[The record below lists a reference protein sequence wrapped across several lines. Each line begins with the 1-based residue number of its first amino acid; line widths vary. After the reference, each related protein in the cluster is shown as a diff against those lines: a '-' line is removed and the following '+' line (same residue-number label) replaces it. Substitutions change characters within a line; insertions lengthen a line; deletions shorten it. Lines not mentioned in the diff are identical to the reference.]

1 MKGPDGEIFKVS
13 KGAAHAVGAL
23 IQVDA
28 PSVVEAMH
36 AKVRT
41 CPGFW
46 ALSQARVRLFEAAL
60 MRAANIYNCQFQ
72 AA

>member
-46 ALSQARVRLFEAAL
+46 ALSKARVRLPEALAAS
-60 MRAANIYNCQFQ
+60 MRAANRNYIYNR
-72 AA
+72 